1 MFSNGCQNCLRFWMV
16 SQLIYYLLAD
26 YLYRNSTAF
35 VYVNSLDNGYIL
47 LPVLTGA
54 VSQLI
59 ELAAVLWAALVFN

>member
-1 MFSNGCQNCLRFWMV
+1 MV
-16 SQLIYYLLAD
+16 SQLIYFLLAD
-26 YLYRNSTAF
+26 HLYRNSTAF